1 METTATK
8 RRDNK
13 KSLRVKVISLGNA
26 EVGKSCI
33 IKRYCEKRFV
43 PKYLATIGI
52 DYGVTKVQ
60 VRDREIKVNIFD
72 MAGHPFF
79 YEVRNEFYKDSQ
91 GVLLVYDVGLRE
103 SFDALDSWLGEMKQE
118 MGSQANMDSIVF
130 IVCANKVD
138 LTKRRV
144 VDEGEG
150 RLWAESRGF
159 HYFETSAQSG
169 EGINEMFQAF
179 FSSIT
184 DMCENGGK
192 RPVSEVSVG
201 FTKEQAD
208 TIRRIRN
215 SKDSW
220 DMLGVKPGA
229 TREEVNKAYRKLAVL
244 LHPDK
249 CVAPGSEDAFKAV
262 EEHLEEHLVD
272 HLEEHL
278 EDHLVDHLV
287 EHLEDHLVEHLE
299 DHLVDHLEEHLVDHL
314 EEHLVDHQEEHLV
327 DHLEEHLVDHL
338 EEHLVDHQE
347 SLRTKQSPDI
357 ISEHRCF
364 APFYWRNTSIMTQES
379 PDPRPGMAPPLTR
392 RWWGHLGEG
401 TPAAFSGRA
410 LRTKARPGHLPT
422 DVVFPHQDL

>member
-1 METTATK
+1 METNVQK

-91 GVLLVYDVGLRE
+91 GVVLVYDVGARD
-103 SFDALDSWLGEMKQE
+103 SFAALDGWLGEMKQE
-118 MGSQANMDSIVF
+118 MGSQANMDTIVF

-169 EGINEMFQAF
+169 EGVTEMFQAF
-179 FSSIT
+179 FSAIT
-184 DMCENGGK
+184 DMCENGGR
-192 RPVSEVSVG
+192 RPAVSEVNVG

-208 TIRRIRN
+208 TVRRIRN

-229 TREEVNKAYRKLAVL
+229 TRE
-244 LHPDK
+244 
-249 CVAPGSEDAFKAV
+249 DAFKAV
-262 EEHLEEHLVD
+262 VNART
-272 HLEEHL
+272 
-278 EDHLVDHLV
+278 
-287 EHLEDHLVEHLE
+287 
-299 DHLVDHLEEHLVDHL
+299 
-314 EEHLVDHQEEHLV
+314 
-327 DHLEEHLVDHL
+327 
-338 EEHLVDHQE
+338 
-347 SLRTKQSPDI
+347 SLLKNI
-357 ISEHRCF
+357 
-364 APFYWRNTSIMTQES
+364 
-379 PDPRPGMAPPLTR
+379 
-392 RWWGHLGEG
+392 
-401 TPAAFSGRA
+401 
-410 LRTKARPGHLPT
+410 K
-422 DVVFPHQDL
+422 

>member
-1 METTATK
+1 LTSSVSSRQQQQPPLIAAPVKPAKAVKMETNVPK

-118 MGSQANMDSIVF
+118 MGSQANMESIVF

-138 LTKRRV
+138 LTKRRA

-169 EGINEMFQAF
+169 EGINEMFQ
-179 FSSIT
+179 
-184 DMCENGGK
+184 K
-192 RPVSEVSVG
+192 Y
-201 FTKEQAD
+201 
-208 TIRRIRN
+208 
-215 SKDSW
+215 
-220 DMLGVKPGA
+220 L
-229 TREEVNKAYRKLAVL
+229 
-244 LHPDK
+244 
-249 CVAPGSEDAFKAV
+249 
-262 EEHLEEHLVD
+262 
-272 HLEEHL
+272 
-278 EDHLVDHLV
+278 
-287 EHLEDHLVEHLE
+287 
-299 DHLVDHLEEHLVDHL
+299 
-314 EEHLVDHQEEHLV
+314 
-327 DHLEEHLVDHL
+327 
-338 EEHLVDHQE
+338 
-347 SLRTKQSPDI
+347 
-357 ISEHRCF
+357 
-364 APFYWRNTSIMTQES
+364 NTSTQHH
-379 PDPRPGMAPPLTR
+379 GIF
-392 RWWGHLGEG
+392 G
-401 TPAAFSGRA
+401 
-410 LRTKARPGHLPT
+410 
-422 DVVFPHQDL
+422 

>member
-1 METTATK
+1 MDTNVQK

-26 EVGKSCI
+26 EVGKCLLSI
-33 IKRYCEKRFV
+33 R
-43 PKYLATIGI
+43 
-52 DYGVTKVQ
+52 VQ

-91 GVLLVYDVGLRE
+91 GVVLVYDVGLRE
-103 SFDALDSWLGEMKQE
+103 SFDALDNWLGEMKQE
-118 MGSQANMDSIVF
+118 MGSQANMESIVF
-130 IVCANKVD
+130 VVCANKVD

-169 EGINEMFQAF
+169 EGISEMFQAF

-192 RPVSEVSVG
+192 RPVAEVSVG

-229 TREEVNKAYRKLAVL
+229 TRKCAV
-244 LHPDK
+244 
-249 CVAPGSEDAFKAV
+249 GYS
-262 EEHLEEHLVD
+262 
-272 HLEEHL
+272 
-278 EDHLVDHLV
+278 
-287 EHLEDHLVEHLE
+287 
-299 DHLVDHLEEHLVDHL
+299 
-314 EEHLVDHQEEHLV
+314 
-327 DHLEEHLVDHL
+327 
-338 EEHLVDHQE
+338 
-347 SLRTKQSPDI
+347 
-357 ISEHRCF
+357 
-364 APFYWRNTSIMTQES
+364 WRQQI
-379 PDPRPGMAPPLTR
+379 
-392 RWWGHLGEG
+392 
-401 TPAAFSGRA
+401 F
-410 LRTKARPGHLPT
+410 
-422 DVVFPHQDL
+422 

>member
-1 METTATK
+1 MDTNVQK

-91 GVLLVYDVGLRE
+91 GVLLVYDVGVRD
-103 SFDALDSWLGEMKQE
+103 SFDALDSWLAEMKQE
-118 MGSQANMDSIVF
+118 MGSQANMDSIVTP
-130 IVCANKVD
+130 
-138 LTKRRV
+138 LTR
-144 VDEGEG
+144 
-150 RLWAESRGF
+150 SRGF

-192 RPVSEVSVG
+192 RPVSEVNVG

-262 EEHLEEHLVD
+262 VNART
-272 HLEEHL
+272 
-278 EDHLVDHLV
+278 
-287 EHLEDHLVEHLE
+287 
-299 DHLVDHLEEHLVDHL
+299 
-314 EEHLVDHQEEHLV
+314 
-327 DHLEEHLVDHL
+327 
-338 EEHLVDHQE
+338 
-347 SLRTKQSPDI
+347 SLLKNI
-357 ISEHRCF
+357 
-364 APFYWRNTSIMTQES
+364 
-379 PDPRPGMAPPLTR
+379 
-392 RWWGHLGEG
+392 
-401 TPAAFSGRA
+401 
-410 LRTKARPGHLPT
+410 K
-422 DVVFPHQDL
+422 